1 MDCVRPTNKA
11 ADLEKQLLKD
21 RLSELTLENMRLS
34 KRLGNETFLRR
45 RLDAVLAE
53 RDEYKRRAL
62 AAESELKHMYK
73 EVLDL

>member
-1 MDCVRPTNKA
+1 MRPTNKA

-21 RLSELTLENMRLS
+21 RLSELTLENMRLT

-62 AAESELKHMYK
+62 AAESELKHMCK

>member
-1 MDCVRPTNKA
+1 MKRSPTS

-21 RLSELTLENMRLS
+21 KLSELTLENMRLS

-62 AAESELKHMYK
+62 AAESELKHMCK